1 MDTAIKTPSAGQV
14 VEGLT
19 VLTPDKQV
27 KIGEGEY
34 ASLGALM
41 ACRDPHCNLC
51 TEGWLRIA
59 TRPGYF
65 RSAVCGCCV
74 SRFRKRR
81 AAARREEVDREEV
94 VVAPPGVAVQKA
106 RLERRVTRLGEA
118 VAAIEENIAKREQAA
133 TAAIGRMEEE
143 TRRHAAAAQDYSSG
157 VIRARAE
164 AERIEGEIS
173 EAETRLGNLRLARQG
188 ALAVACADQQ
198 AAELAAALQQD
209 IAERI
214 AARRAELSEET
225 RGLRRDLERAKR
237 RLGTAVNYNR
247 EAFGE

>member
-14 VEGLT
+14 VDGLT

-59 TRPGYF
+59 TRPGHF
-65 RSAVCGCCV
+65 RSVVCGCCV

-81 AAARREEVDREEV
+81 AAARRDEAGREEV

-106 RLERRVTRLGEA
+106 RLDRRVTRLGEA
-118 VAAIEENIAKREQAA
+118 VAAIEQNIAKREQAA
-133 TAAIGRMEEE
+133 SVAIGRMEEE
-143 TRRHAAAAQDYSSG
+143 TRRHAAAAQDHSSS
-157 VIRARAE
+157 VVRARADADRLE
-164 AERIEGEIS
+164 AEIAD
-173 EAETRLGNLRLARQG
+173 AERRLGDLRLARRG
-188 ALAVACADQQ
+188 AIESAQADLAAV
-198 AAELAAALQQD
+198 ELATALQQD
-209 IAERI
+209 IDERI
-214 AARRAELSEET
+214 AQRREELATET
-225 RGLRRDLERAKR
+225 RGLRRELDKAKR
-237 RLGTAVNYNR
+237 RLSTAINYNK
-247 EAFGE
+247 G